1 MSAVPQPSQQPL
13 ARPRHDAAARLTVVV
28 LTYNRADQVLD
39 TLARLAALPD
49 RIDIVVVDN
58 ASSDDTAARIAQAFP
73 FVELVVAPSNMGAA
87 GRNLG
92 VAKVRT
98 EYVAFCDDDTWWS
111 PGSLTRATEILDA
124 APRVAVLSARVVVGE
139 NGDADETCERMRVS
153 PLGANGLPGPAL
165 IGYMAGASVFRTSV
179 YRQMG
184 GYEPRLFI
192 GGEESLLALDMLD
205 HGHALV
211 YADELVLHHH
221 PSPIRDSALRRRLLA
236 RNAAWVAWLRLPL
249 SEALHASMQALA
261 VMRREGAFWRDAIQ
275 MLRGLPWALSHRR
288 VVGAHVQVMRSI
300 VREDDRR
307 HAREE
312 ASKHATIPADATHTM

>member
-1 MSAVPQPSQQPL
+1 MSALPQPL
-13 ARPRHDAAARLTVVV
+13 ARPAHDEAARVSVVV

-39 TLARLAALPD
+39 TLARLSALPD
-49 RIDIVVVDN
+49 PIDIVVVDN
-58 ASSDDTAARIAQAFP
+58 ASSDDTAARIAKGFP
-73 FVELVVAPSNMGAA
+73 FVELVVAPTNMGAA

-98 EYVAFCDDDTWWS
+98 EYVAFCDDDTWWG
-111 PGSLTRATEILDA
+111 PGSLSRAAAILDA
-124 APRVAVLSARVVVGE
+124 SPRVAVLSAQVVVGE

-179 YRQMG
+179 YRKMG

-249 SEALHASMQALA
+249 REALYATAQALT
-261 VMRREGAFWRDAIQ
+261 VMRREGAFRRDAIQ

-288 VVGAHVQVMRSI
+288 VVGRHVQMMRSI

-307 HAREE
+307 HAGEE
-312 ASKHATIPADATHTM
+312 AAMPADATRTV